1 MKILLDTHTFLWGL
15 SDETKL
21 SERVRRLLPS
31 AESWLSVASLWE
43 ILIKSQS
50 GKLTLPQPVG
60 PYVMSKLKFN
70 GVKLLPVTAEHVLR
84 IESLPMHHRDPFDRM
99 LIAQSLEEELP
110 LVTSDAIFQR
120 YGMNLIW

>member
-15 SDETKL
+15 SDETRL
-21 SERVRRLLPS
+21 SEHVRRLLPS

-50 GKLTLPQPVG
+50 GKLRLPQPVG
-60 PYVMSKLKFN
+60 PYVMLKLKFN

>member
-50 GKLTLPQPVG
+50 GKLPLPQPVG

>member
-50 GKLTLPQPVG
+50 GKLLLPQPVG

-84 IESLPMHHRDPFDRM
+84 IESLPLHHRDPFDRM

>member
-21 SERVRRLLPS
+21 SERVRRLLPR

-50 GKLTLPQPVG
+50 GKLPLPQPVG

-84 IESLPMHHRDPFDRM
+84 IESLPLHHRDPFDRM

>member
-50 GKLTLPQPVG
+50 GKLPLPQPVG

-84 IESLPMHHRDPFDRM
+84 VESLPMHHRDPFDRM

-110 LVTSDAIFQR
+110 LVTSDAIFRR

>member
-31 AESWLSVASLWE
+31 ADSWLSVASLWE

-50 GKLTLPQPVG
+50 GKLLLPRPVG

-84 IESLPMHHRDPFDRM
+84 IESLPLHHRDPFDRM